1 MHKHATYDTK
11 EVKQMNVKVGYYPVL
26 DMVLAFRQIYSVE
39 RFKPFITS
47 LDNIFNKMGEEEKQF
62 IFKFGDETRGWLHAL
77 EKLIDITLHHTAS
90 TEELI
95 VNLIKDPKVLLRN
108 EEYGEQVRGSGENFK
123 GIYQTYF
130 NSEISKNNKVIF
142 DKVIEISNN
151 IDEQGVINYLL
162 STSDRIKKE
171 DENTL
176 KFFIK
181 PDHKVDIKEI
191 TNIIVMPSIFA
202 SRNLTFWYNGTDYL
216 FFISINAFE
225 YQPIEPSD
233 MLLLE
238 TLALSDRTRLKMLKI
253 LSAGNY
259 STGDIAEKL
268 KINSSTISRH
278 FKLFKDVGF
287 VDIFSQ
293 EGNSIYYSLNVK
305 EIEESFENVLSYINE
320 EGEIK

>member
-1 MHKHATYDTK
+1 MHKHATYSIK
-11 EVKQMNVKVGYYPVL
+11 EVERMNVKVGYYPIL
-26 DMVLAFRQIYSVE
+26 DMVLVFRQIYSVE
-39 RFKPFITS
+39 RFKPYINS
-47 LDNIFNKMGEEEKQF
+47 LDNIINKMSQEEKEF
-62 IFKFGDETRGWLHAL
+62 VFNFGEGTRGWLHVL

-95 VNLIKDPKVLLRN
+95 VNIVKEPNILLRN
-108 EEYGEQVRGSGENFK
+108 ERYDEQIKRAGENFK
-123 GIYQTYF
+123 TLYQNYF

-142 DKVIEISNN
+142 DKVMEISNS
-151 IDEQGVINYLL
+151 IDEHGVIDYLL
-162 STSDRIKKE
+162 STSDRMKKE
-171 DENTL
+171 DESTL

-181 PDHKVDIKEI
+181 PDHKVDINEI

-216 FFISINAFE
+216 FFISINSFE

-233 MLLLE
+233 MLLLQ

-268 KINSSTISRH
+268 NINSSTISRH

-305 EIEESFENVLSYINE
+305 EIEKSFENVLNYLNDR
-320 EGEIK
+320 GQVK